1 MASSNILQNITTF
14 VTIFKAIYNSDLFY
28 IIMNKKM
35 EVSLMKKIII
45 LLGFTLCMATSAY
58 AIPLDNQ
65 PGTLIID
72 GTVIS
77 KSQINKMQYSGF
89 DNTTTIY
96 LRNGNTLVFPTS
108 YDEYGAIYHA
118 SRSTD
123 YVVSQNIY
131 VPFFYGPIA
140 PTRQRVTIVNS
151 ASY

>member
-1 MASSNILQNITTF
+1 
-14 VTIFKAIYNSDLFY
+14 
-28 IIMNKKM
+28 
-35 EVSLMKKIII
+35 MKKIII
-45 LLGFTLCMATSAY
+45 LLGFTMCLATSAY

-72 GTVIS
+72 GTAVS

-96 LRNGNTLVFPTS
+96 LKNGNTLVFPTS
-108 YDEYGAIYHA
+108 YNEYGEIYHA
-118 SRSTD
+118 SHSTD

-131 VPFFYGPIA
+131 MPYYYPPIV